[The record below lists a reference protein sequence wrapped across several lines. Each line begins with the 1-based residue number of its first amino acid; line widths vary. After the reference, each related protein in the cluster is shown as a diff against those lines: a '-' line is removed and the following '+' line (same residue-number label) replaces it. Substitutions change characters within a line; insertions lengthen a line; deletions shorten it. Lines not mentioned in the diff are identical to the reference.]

1 MKHQY
6 RPLRE
11 MHGHSKA
18 EDIQRDLDLMRAIYD
33 RREPLNRRRNR
44 KDAFATIVLKT
55 LALMGVIFAVSILI
69 FAR

>member
-44 KDAFATIVLKT
+44 KDAFAVY
-55 LALMGVIFAVSILI
+55 AFSAVAMIIPLI
-69 FAR
+69 AAIIYLIR